1 MKKVINTL
9 VVLGI
14 APLFLL
20 GAVNVIAPSNTFALY
35 GIEPLGI
42 LTYSTLRGAIGGVL
56 IGGGLLMLMGL
67 ITKNKTWYQSA
78 LIIIAT
84 ILICKFISVIF
95 DGWTSELLPAIL
107 TELYVVVVMFFAAKQ
122 IDVSKDKF

>member
-56 IGGGLLMLMGL
+56 IGGGLLMLIGL